1 MLAGM
6 SLPVSELEPPAP
18 SSVPRVLG
26 LVVAVVLLAGI
37 VSAVLVRDD
46 RSPAERFAA
55 ISSAVSEEPFAF
67 EISFEG
73 EMRAPASP
81 FEFSITGAA
90 DPATTRT
97 RAEMDMA
104 SMLPAGATG
113 MPTTISFVSEGTT
126 VYLQTPGGTRWTKV
140 DGAELSKGVGSG
152 LPSSTN
158 PLDSFEQ
165 LRAVDSPIEEVGEED
180 VRGTSTTHYRTRLDM
195 AKVLEAMP
203 EEQRAAA
210 SSLAGMEDVPV
221 DVWLDEDDRP
231 RRQRMVF
238 ALPGGAGT
246 MTMTVEAFDFGK
258 AVDIQIPPPDQVM
271 DQGGMLGALMAPKAP
286 AGS

>member
-1 MLAGM
+1 M

-18 SSVPRVLG
+18 SSVPRILG

-46 RSPAERFAA
+46 DRSPAERFAA
-55 ISSAVSEEPFAF
+55 IPSAVSEEPFAF
-67 EISFEG
+67 EITFEG
-73 EMRAPASP
+73 EMPAPASP
-81 FEFSITGAA
+81 FELSITGAA
-90 DPATTRT
+90 DPATKRT
-97 RAEMDMA
+97 RAEMDLA

-113 MPTTISFVSEGTT
+113 IPTTVSFVSEGTT

-140 DGAELSKGVGSG
+140 DGSELSKGVGSG

-180 VRGTSTTHYRTRLDM
+180 VRGTSTTHYRTRLDL

-203 EEQRAAA
+203 EERRAAA
-210 SSLAGMEDVPV
+210 AELAEMEDVPV

-238 ALPGGAGT
+238 VLPGGRGT
-246 MTMTVEAFDFGK
+246 VTMTVEAFDFGE
-258 AVDIQIPPPDQVM
+258 AVDIELPPADQVDDGAGIFGTPPP
-271 DQGGMLGALMAPKAP
+271 
-286 AGS
+286 S